1 MLKIGLTG
9 GIGCGKSTVAKYFAE
24 LGITVIDADAISR
37 LLTVPGSE
45 VHNKIVDKFG
55 TEVLK
60 PNGELDRRYLR
71 DQIFQNADAK
81 QWLESLLHPIILQEI
96 LVQAD
101 AAKSPYCVLVI
112 PLLLECDLQDIVD
125 LVLVV
130 DAPEDMQIQRG
141 MERDKVTQTEI
152 EAIMATQV
160 SRKQRL
166 AAADDVIVNN
176 GSASELKAHVNKLH
190 EKYSKYGKLTS

>member
-60 PNGELDRRYLR
+60 PNGELNRRYLR
-71 DQIFQNADAK
+71 DQIFQNAEAK
-81 QWLESLLHPIILQEI
+81 QWLESLLHPIILQEM
-96 LVQAD
+96 LTQAD

-141 MERDKVTQTEI
+141 MERDKITKTEV